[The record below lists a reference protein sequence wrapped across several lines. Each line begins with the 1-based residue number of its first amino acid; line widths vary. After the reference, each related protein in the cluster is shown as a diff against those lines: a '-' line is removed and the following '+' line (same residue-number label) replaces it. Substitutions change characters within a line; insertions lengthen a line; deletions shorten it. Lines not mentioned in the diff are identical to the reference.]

1 MTTPH
6 DDSFFFDLSPQSTAL
21 TIDQLCAQL
30 ATSYDELLLSFQLM
44 VTYLTAYS
52 TTCVDSV
59 PNPAD
64 PLRSVMNN
72 PFVLVQ
78 APVTSTTVLAQESNA
93 TRRVKVT
100 DTFQLDYQRSYGSY
114 VQARDALNRLITQ
127 LYQSFPLT
135 PPSEL
140 TAQQQSSGGT
150 TTEPMCLSDVNIHN
164 IESLSRI
171 NILTLITQNIS
182 LRVEQDFPNEEA
194 YIDYLR
200 ETKRVLYHRVKK
212 QLDVIEHLKQ
222 QAVSLQ
228 STLTLY
234 RARWLMIL
242 ILTRAQDLWN
252 SMKPLQRKP
261 ENTRSQDDFFRCLLR
276 VFFSYNHS
284 LRHQN
289 DNCKTEL
296 SPQCLIF
303 VQNHGDLLNWECNFN
318 FWIKNKQS
326 TATHI
331 NNTTHPSRVNTSTK
345 MNTESPTHLYIFVF
359 YTNRVLEAKEE
370 LLVDGYPFCFIFLQI
385 ETTTSTTTCPYG
397 RLKRIHG
404 KHM

>member
-1 MTTPH
+1 MIFKTHQESHKSFTQPPSDQQSHLSLYPLAFIRQTISTHNQYTTNNNQYTINNKSTTIGNRQEEKKNMTTPH
-6 DDSFFFDLSPQSTAL
+6 DDPFSFDLSPQSTTL

-52 TTCVDSV
+52 TTCADSV

-114 VQARDALNRLITQ
+114 VQARDALRHLITQ
-127 LYQSFPLT
+127 LHQSFPVT
-135 PPSEL
+135 SSPSGM
-140 TAQQQSSGGT
+140 TTQPQSSGCATAGLD
-150 TTEPMCLSDVNIHN
+150 LSDVNIHN

-171 NILTLITQNIS
+171 NVITLITQNIP
-182 LRVEQDFPNEEA
+182 LRSEQDFPNEEA
-194 YIDYLR
+194 YINYLR

-212 QLDVIEHLKQ
+212 QLEVIEHLKQ

-234 RARWLMIL
+234 RARWVMIFIL
-242 ILTRAQDLWN
+242 ILSLI
-252 SMKPLQRKP
+252 SFVVYVYV
-261 ENTRSQDDFFRCLLR
+261 SVY
-276 VFFSYNHS
+276 VFH
-284 LRHQN
+284 
-289 DNCKTEL
+289 
-296 SPQCLIF
+296 
-303 VQNHGDLLNWECNFN
+303 
-318 FWIKNKQS
+318 
-326 TATHI
+326 
-331 NNTTHPSRVNTSTK
+331 TK
-345 MNTESPTHLYIFVF
+345 MACNTKITIIKPSCYHNTLYSYRFTGAPLKV
-359 YTNRVLEAKEE
+359 R
-370 LLVDGYPFCFIFLQI
+370 I
-385 ETTTSTTTCPYG
+385 EF
-397 RLKRIHG
+397 
-404 KHM
+404 